1 MPRLFMILTAIAAV
15 AAALAVLAVCAP
27 LATFNALTPKD
38 NAKRVAAGI
47 AYGEGPRRTL
57 DIYSAGTEKA
67 PVIVF
72 FYGGSWSGGRKEE
85 YAFTGRAL
93 AARGFTVVI
102 PDYRIVPEVFFPD
115 FVQDGAGAIA
125 WTQRHITQYGGD
137 PRRIVLAGHSA
148 GAYEAMML
156 ALDAEFLK
164 AAGADPAAIKGAAG
178 ISGPY
183 DFYPFDVKASI
194 DAFGKAPDPRAT
206 QPITFVRA
214 DAPPL
219 LLLHG
224 DKDTTVRPRN
234 TLSLAQKQAA
244 AGGRVESK
252 LYPGLNHADPM
263 LAFSVPFRGKAP
275 VLDDVTAF
283 ARRVAGAS

>member
-1 MPRLFMILTAIAAV
+1 MVRIILAVAVIAAVLAAIAAYE
-15 AAALAVLAVCAP
+15 P

-38 NAKRVAAGI
+38 SARRAAAGV

-57 DIYSAGTEKA
+57 DIYSAGAQNA

-72 FYGGSWSGGRKEE
+72 FYGGSWSSGRKD
-85 YAFTGRAL
+85 YFGFVGHAL

-102 PDYRIVPEVFFPD
+102 PDYRVVPEVTFPG
-115 FVQDGAGAIA
+115 FVEDGAAAIA
-125 WTQRHITQYGGD
+125 WTQAHIGQYGGD
-137 PRRIVLAGHSA
+137 PKRIVLAGHSA
-148 GAYEAMML
+148 GAYIAIML
-156 ALDAEFLK
+156 AMDSDYLRK
-164 AAGADPAAIKGAAG
+164 AGADLTAIKGAAG

-206 QPITFVRA
+206 QPVTYARA

-224 DKDTTVRPRN
+224 EKDTTVRPRN
-234 TLSLAQKQAA
+234 TLSLARKQGDLGAP
-244 AGGRVESK
+244 VETK
-252 LYPGLNHADPM
+252 LYPDLNHVDAL
-263 LAFSVPFRGKAP
+263 LALSAPFRGKAP
-275 VLDDVTAF
+275 VLDDITTF
-283 ARRVAGAS
+283 ARRVTQ